1 MRTVQRESQPT
12 EAERIAD
19 VYLAAASGDA
29 RAALVEAIA
38 DALADLC
45 EAERRTA
52 QRDRLVSRGYVR
64 GRPLA
69 HVP

>member
-1 MRTVQRESQPT
+1 MAAVQGASLQT

-19 VYLAAASGDA
+19 AYLAAHGNA
-29 RAALVEAIA
+29 RAALIEAIA